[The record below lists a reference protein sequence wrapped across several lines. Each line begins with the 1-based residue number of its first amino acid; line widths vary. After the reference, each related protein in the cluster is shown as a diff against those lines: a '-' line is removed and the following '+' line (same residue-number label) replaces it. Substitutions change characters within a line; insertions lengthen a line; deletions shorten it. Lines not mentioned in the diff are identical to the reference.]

1 VARISDQNLRIGRM
15 FLQEKDLEGLVAWAR
30 HLSIPTLDLSL
41 LSQVFQELF
50 EKDDMRRALW
60 QFNHYFN
67 RVDPDLERRKWFRE
81 RGFQILQIL
90 VFSLSVYWTLFWNLP
105 RGRLGARGGEA
116 TPETSPPNAC
126 VA

>member
-1 VARISDQNLRIGRM
+1 VARISDQKLRIGRM

-67 RVDPDLERRKWFRE
+67 RVDPELERRKWFRE

-90 VFSLSVYWTLFWNLP
+90 VFSLSVYWTLFWIY
-105 RGRLGARGGEA
+105 RGAD
-116 TPETSPPNAC
+116 
-126 VA
+126 